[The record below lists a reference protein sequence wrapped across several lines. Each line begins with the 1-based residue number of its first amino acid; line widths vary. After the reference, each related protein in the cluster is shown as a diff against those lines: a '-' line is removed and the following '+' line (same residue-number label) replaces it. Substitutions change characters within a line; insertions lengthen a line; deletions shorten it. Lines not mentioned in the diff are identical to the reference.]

1 MIAIISPAKSLDF
14 DSKPEIKKY
23 TQPAFLKQAER
34 INERLKQLGETDL
47 IKLMGI
53 SAKLAKL
60 NVERNLSWA
69 TPFDPGNAKQAAF
82 AFNGDVYDGMQASTF
97 SEEQADFAQDHIR
110 ILSGL
115 YGLLKPLDLIQP
127 YRLEM
132 GTKLAVDGNKDL
144 YQFWQDTVTETLNK
158 QVKADDGILINLA
171 SAEYFKA
178 VNLKKFKGTIITPEF
193 KDNKDGK
200 YKIISFY
207 AKKARGLMCRFM
219 VENKITDPENLKAF
233 DMEGYYFN
241 NDLSEGNNW
250 VFTRDL

>member
-14 DSKPEIKKY
+14 DSQPKVKKY
-23 TQPAFLKQAER
+23 SQPAFLKEASR
-34 INERLKQLGETDL
+34 INERLKNLGETDL

-53 SAKLAKL
+53 SAKLARL
-60 NVERNLSWA
+60 NLERNLVWS
-69 TPFDPGNAKQAAF
+69 TPFTEENSKQAVF
-82 AFNGDVYDGMQASTF
+82 AFNGDVYAGMQADSFT
-97 SEEQADFAQDHIR
+97 EEQVDFAQEHIR

-115 YGLLKPLDLIQP
+115 YGILKPLDLMQP

-132 GTKLAVDGNKDL
+132 GTKLSVDGAKDL
-144 YQFWQDTVTETLNK
+144 YHFWQSTVTGELNK
-158 QVKADDGILINLA
+158 QVEEAGGTLINLA

-178 VNLKKFKGTIITPEF
+178 IDQKKFKGTIITPEF
-193 KDNKDGK
+193 KDNKNGK

-219 VENKITDPENLKAF
+219 VENKITDPESLKAF
-233 DMEGYYFN
+233 DMEGYYYN
-241 NDLSEGNNW
+241 NDLSKGNNW

>member
-14 DSKPEIKKY
+14 DSKPEIKKH
-23 TQPAFLKQAER
+23 TQPAFLNEAKR
-34 INERLKQLGETDL
+34 VNERLKQLGETDL

-60 NVERNLSWA
+60 NVVRNLSWT
-69 TPFDPGNAKQAAF
+69 TPFNSENAKQAVF
-82 AFNGDVYDGMQASTF
+82 AFNGDVYEGMQATYF
-97 SEEQADFAQDHIR
+97 SEEQADFAQNHIR

-132 GTKLAVDGNKDL
+132 GTKLAVNGNKDL
-144 YQFWQDTVTETLNK
+144 YQFWQSTVTKELNK
-158 QVKADDGILINLA
+158 QVNADGGKLINLA

-178 VNLKKFKGTIITPEF
+178 VDLKKFTGTVITPEF

-207 AKKARGLMCRFM
+207 AKKARGLMCRFI
-219 VENKITDPENLKAF
+219 VQNKIKDPEHLKAF
-233 DMEGYYFN
+233 DLEGYYFN